1 MKPRANGSY
10 RTEPSLIAPEPPDY
24 DSLSENLCDDTDSA
38 TIEQC
43 NNCDAPDCE
52 GRLNN
57 DL

>member
-1 MKPRANGSY
+1 MKPRANGNFS
-10 RTEPSLIAPEPPDY
+10 TEPSLIAPEPPAF
-24 DSLSENLCDDTDSA
+24 DSLSEGCLNDEEP